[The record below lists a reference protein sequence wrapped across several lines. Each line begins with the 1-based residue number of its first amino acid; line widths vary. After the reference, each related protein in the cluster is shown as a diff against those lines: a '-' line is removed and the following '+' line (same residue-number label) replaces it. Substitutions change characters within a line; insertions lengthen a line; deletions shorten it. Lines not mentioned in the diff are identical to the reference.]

1 MIPNRDIVLDVSKAQ
16 KNDDGNSNGD
26 EERIG
31 NLVHDEVRNHGDQPA
46 NKVTQSHG
54 DAGDPRAVNVWLLK
68 TQRKIHPE
76 TNPLLAALAQLLNKR
91 RGGLA
96 GDAVLFQD
104 AEDVVALLLGQGAPR
119 LRELALL
126 LGVVVVALGDGGE
139 VGAQAHA
146 DHAGEELG
154 HAAHDDELCAAEG
167 GEAGCEGEGDGEAV

>member
-1 MIPNRDIVLDVSKAQ
+1 MIPNSDVVLDVSKAQ
-16 KNDDGNSNGD
+16 EDDDGNGNGD
-26 EERIG
+26 EERVG
-31 NLVHDEVRNHGDQPA
+31 NLVHDEVRNHGDQSSYEVA
-46 NKVTQSHG
+46 QAHG
-54 DAGDPRAVNVWLLK
+54 DAGDPRAVDVWLLEA
-68 TQRKIHPE
+68 QRKVHAE
-76 TNPLLAALAQLLNKR
+76 TNPLLAALAQLLNQ
-91 RGGLA
+91 RGSGLA

-104 AEDVVALLLGQGAPR
+104 AEDVVALLLGQGASR

>member
-16 KNDDGNSNGD
+16 EDDDGDGNRD

-31 NLVHDEVRNHGDQPA
+31 NLVHDEVRNHGDEPSDEVAQA
-46 NKVTQSHG
+46 HG
-54 DAGDPRAVNVWLLK
+54 NTRDPRAVNVWLLEA
-68 TQRKIHPE
+68 QRKVHAE
-76 TNPLLAALAQLLNKR
+76 TNPLLTALAQLLYER

-104 AEDVVALLLGQGAPR
+104 AEDVVALLLGQGAAG

-126 LGVVVVALGDGGE
+126 LGVVVVALGDSGE

-167 GEAGCEGEGDGEAV
+167 GEAGREGEGDGEAV